1 MDKVI
6 NDAKVKK
13 FGYAELSLVK
23 MINMSFCTACGHPTI
38 DKIPLG
44 DHKVRQVCT
53 NCGTIHYVNPKVIC
67 GALAIWEE
75 KVLLC
80 RRAIEPRYGLWT
92 LPAGYMELHETMAEG
107 AARETR
113 EEAEAEI
120 QIEQLYCMYDI
131 PRIGQI
137 YSLFKATLIEG
148 KFGAG
153 EETIECRLFEEKDIP
168 WGELAFPSV
177 ERTLQHY
184 FEDRKTRKFQ
194 VHLETLGT
202 RLDKTG

>member
-1 MDKVI
+1 M
-6 NDAKVKK
+6 N
-13 FGYAELSLVK
+13 
-23 MINMSFCTACGHPTI
+23 FCVNCGHTTT

-44 DHKVRQVCT
+44 DQQLRKVCT
-53 NCGTIHYVNPKVIC
+53 TCGYIHYINPKIIC
-67 GALAIWEE
+67 GALVVWEN

-92 LPAGYMELHETMAEG
+92 LPAGYMELFETMEQG

-120 QIEQLYCMYDI
+120 EIEQLYCMYNI

-137 YSLFKATLIEG
+137 YVLFKSTLLNG

-153 EETIECRLFEEKDIP
+153 EETIESQLFEEENIP
-168 WGELAFPSV
+168 WSELAFPSV
-177 ERTLQHY
+177 EQTLRHY
-184 FEDRKTRKFQ
+184 FEDRKTHHFP
-194 VHLETLGT
+194 
-202 RLDKTG
+202 

>member
-1 MDKVI
+1 MMTM
-6 NDAKVKK
+6 N
-13 FGYAELSLVK
+13 
-23 MINMSFCTACGHPTI
+23 FCANCGHETT

-44 DHKVRQVCT
+44 DHQTRQVCT
-53 NCGTIHYVNPKVIC
+53 HCGNIHYVNPKVIC
-67 GALAIWEE
+67 GALALWEN

-92 LPAGYMELHETMAEG
+92 LPAGYMELFETMEQG

-120 QIEQLYCMYDI
+120 KIEQLYCMYNI

-137 YSLFKATLIEG
+137 YALFKAQLIDG

-153 EETIECRLFEEKDIP
+153 EESIECRLFDKHEIP
-168 WGELAFPSV
+168 WTELAFPSV
-177 ERTLQHY
+177 ERTLRHY
-184 FEDRKTRKFQ
+184 FEDRNKGHFEI
-194 VHLETLGT
+194 HLETLGS
-202 RLDKTG
+202 RLDHTG